1 MKVKKKPK
9 DDFYI
14 QITLSKNE
22 AFRLCQLLGVI
33 SGLNPKIREPLDRL
47 YLCLSDE
54 LDYKEEHFIRSA
66 NVSVT
71 NWIIPDFIE

>member
-1 MKVKKKPK
+1 MKVEKKLK

-33 SGLNPKIREPLDRL
+33 SGSNPKIREPLDRL
-47 YLCLSDE
+47 YLCLSNE
-54 LDYKEEHFIRSA
+54 LDYKEEHFII
-66 NVSVT
+66 NGYVSVT